1 MAGNESKNIKI
12 TPTEFSKMSSEEKI
26 MKMAGGL
33 QTPPGKPKAEVLD
46 SILNKIE
53 KPASTKTRRLNWVAG
68 AAAATIVLLLSI
80 YSLNS
85 YLSTNTV
92 KTKFAEQTTISLPDG
107 SMVVLNAGSKI
118 NWSDKNFS
126 TERVVTLR
134 GEAYFNVK
142 KGNKFTIKTKNG
154 LVEVLGT
161 QLNVF
166 SRDKSFWASCVTG
179 KVRVSANNRQQLIL
193 PGDVAELTPNG
204 LVKTHKNNI
213 GKTISWKEGVF
224 HFEDKPLV
232 SIFAEL
238 ERQFNVSIEY
248 EKEKERRITV
258 TFSNKKLN
266 EALDIVCIP
275 MGLKYEVDKNQKV
288 RIFEKQK

>member
-1 MAGNESKNIKI
+1 MAGNKSKNIKI
-12 TPTEFSKMSSEEKI
+12 TQSEFSKMSSEEKI

-53 KPASTKTRRLNWVAG
+53 KPASTKTRRLNWFAG
-68 AAAATIVLLLSI
+68 AAAAVIVLLLSI

-118 NWSDKNFS
+118 SWSDKNFD
-126 TERVVTLR
+126 TERLVTLQ

-193 PGDVAELTPNG
+193 PGDVAELTANG

-238 ERQFNVSIEY
+238 ERQFNVSIAY

>member
-12 TPTEFSKMSSEEKI
+12 TQPEFNKMSSEEKV
-26 MKMAGGL
+26 MKIAGGL

-53 KPASTKTRRLNWVAG
+53 KPAPTKIRHLNWVAG
-68 AAAATIVLLLSI
+68 AAAAVIVLLLSI

-85 YLSTNTV
+85 YLSANTV

-118 NWSDKNFS
+118 SWSDKNFD
-126 TERVVTLR
+126 TERLVTLQ

-193 PGDVAELTPNG
+193 PGDVAELTANG

-213 GKTISWKEGVF
+213 GKTISWKEGIF

-238 ERQFNVSIEY
+238 ERQFDVSIAY
-248 EKEKERRITV
+248 EEGKERRITV

>member
-1 MAGNESKNIKI
+1 MAGNKSKNIKI
-12 TPTEFSKMSSEEKI
+12 TQPEFSKMSSEEKI
-26 MKMAGGL
+26 MKMAGGF

-53 KPASTKTRRLNWVAG
+53 EPAPTKTRRLNWFAG
-68 AAAATIVLLLSI
+68 AAAAVIVLLLSI

-85 YLSTNTV
+85 YLSANTV

-118 NWSDKNFS
+118 SWSDKNFD
-126 TERVVTLR
+126 TERLVTLQ

-142 KGNKFTIKTKNG
+142 KGNKFTIKTKNS

-193 PGDVAELTPNG
+193 PGDVAELTANG

-213 GKTISWKEGVF
+213 GKTISWKEGIF

-238 ERQFNVSIEY
+238 ERQFDVSIAY
-248 EKEKERRITV
+248 EEGKERRITV

>member
-1 MAGNESKNIKI
+1 MAGNKSKNI
-12 TPTEFSKMSSEEKI
+12 TPTEFEKMSSEEKI
-26 MKMAGGL
+26 MKMAGGF
-33 QTPPGKPKAEVLD
+33 QTPPGKPNSEVLD
-46 SILNKIE
+46 SILNKI
-53 KPASTKTRRLNWVAG
+53 KKTTPTKTKRLNWFAG
-68 AAAATIVLLLSI
+68 AAAAVIVLLLSI

-85 YLSTNTV
+85 YLSTKTV
-92 KTKFAEQTTISLPDG
+92 KTKYAEQTSVSLPDG
-107 SMVVLNAGSKI
+107 SSVVLNAGSKVS
-118 NWSDKNFS
+118 WSDKKFD
-126 TERVVTLR
+126 TERLVTLQ

-166 SRDKSFWASCVTG
+166 SRNNSFWTSCITG
-179 KVRVSANNRQQLIL
+179 RVRVSTNNQQQLIL
-193 PGDVAELTPNG
+193 PGDVAELTVNG
-204 LVKTHKNNI
+204 LIKTHKNNI
-213 GKTISWKEGVF
+213 EKTISWKEGIF

-238 ERQFNVSIEY
+238 ERQFDVSIEY
-248 EKEKERRITV
+248 ENRKERRITV
-258 TFSNKKLN
+258 SFSNKKLN

-275 MGLKYEVDKNQKV
+275 MGLKHEVDKNQKV